1 MIEILQDLLLM
12 DGQGRYVWFVISFF
26 LLIILINLYVPYKQ
40 IKLIKHQHSQNT
52 KE

>member
-1 MIEILQDLLLM
+1 MMEILQDLFFM
-12 DGQGRYVWFVISFF
+12 DGQGQYVWFVISFF
-26 LLIILINLYVPYKQ
+26 LIIILINLYVPHKQ

>member
-1 MIEILQDLLLM
+1 MMEILRDIFFM
-12 DGQGRYVWFVISFF
+12 DGQGQYVWFVISFF
-26 LLIILINLYVPYKQ
+26 LIIILINLYVPYKQ